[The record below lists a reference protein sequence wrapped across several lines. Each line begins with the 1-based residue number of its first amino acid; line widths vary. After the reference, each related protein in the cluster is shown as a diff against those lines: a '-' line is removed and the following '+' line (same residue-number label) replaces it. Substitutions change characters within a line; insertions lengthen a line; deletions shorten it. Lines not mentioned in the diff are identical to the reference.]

1 MKYIGFAFV
10 SFDFFQSS
18 MNPYGLLSYRIFFN
32 IKFQENG
39 QKKPAYFC
47 IVSSVVYFSA
57 VSEICACRSSLRKGI
72 FGLVLLLNC
81 ILLDDVPCWHCQCG
95 L

>member
-1 MKYIGFAFV
+1 MSWKEGKLKLQIICKHSGIYILFCSVKYIGFAFV

-47 IVSSVVYFSA
+47 IVSSVVYF
-57 VSEICACRSSLRKGI
+57 
-72 FGLVLLLNC
+72 
-81 ILLDDVPCWHCQCG
+81 
-95 L
+95 